1 MILVFRRKLSF
12 EIKGDIIK
20 NNLVKKQL
28 TRLSNRQNTKMSFDG
43 LIGTITINDIDIN
56 SFELLSLAELIGIG
70 KQTSFGLGKVVV
82 TKA

>member
-1 MILVFRRKLSF
+1 
-12 EIKGDIIK
+12 
-20 NNLVKKQL
+20 
-28 TRLSNRQNTKMSFDG
+28 MSFDG